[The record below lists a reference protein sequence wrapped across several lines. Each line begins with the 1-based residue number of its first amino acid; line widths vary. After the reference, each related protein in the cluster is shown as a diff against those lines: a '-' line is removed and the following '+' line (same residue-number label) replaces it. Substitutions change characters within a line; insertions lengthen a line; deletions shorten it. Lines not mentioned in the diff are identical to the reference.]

1 MVFSCAKSSNYVWLQ
16 IIFCSFVN
24 MKARFSPSCD
34 RSCVKMAASR
44 RYLSKNKLGDWMI
57 DQLSVIH
64 DRFYTRLSR
73 WISLLWISQSPC
85 LPARETGSGCIM
97 GMFRGIYA
105 FFFGAYEVAQGTGSK
120 FFSSKQSH
128 EAFRHNT
135 FPVLIDR
142 NFKMSND

>member
-1 MVFSCAKSSNYVWLQ
+1 MVFSCAMSSSYAWLQ

-57 DQLSVIH
+57 K
-64 DRFYTRLSR
+64 
-73 WISLLWISQSPC
+73 WIIRNSQSLLHSTFLIDNC
-85 LPARETGSGCIM
+85 IGHFEVARETGSGCIM
-97 GMFRGIYA
+97 GMFRGSYG